1 MLKPKIRGYEIHQ
14 IIGRGAGSK
23 IYRATKKKTGQQ
35 MAVKHVTKSVILD
48 RMVDFGEY
56 VPHRDKPPRVDYKSF
71 YNQLKLEFEVC
82 SRLSKTPVAKFVPG
96 VYDFR
101 PVVNWCLLVIGHD
114 LIMDYVPGENLR
126 ANRDYSIVDLINY
139 YHQAAKILYAIH
151 GIGYLHADLK
161 PQHMIITPEK
171 QLKLLDFGQCRKP
184 RQTHARQQGTPDY
197 MAPEQFNG
205 HLVDVQTDIYC
216 LGASFYWI
224 LSGKS
229 NRPAM
234 SMAGAGVGDLTV
246 GFADR
251 ARSLREDNPSVP
263 EPLDRLVVESCNPR
277 MEERPASMREVIERL
292 ELLLR

>member
-1 MLKPKIRGYEIHQ
+1 MQ
-14 IIGRGAGSK
+14 FGRQTA
-23 IYRATKKKTGQQ
+23 KK
-35 MAVKHVTKSVILD
+35 
-48 RMVDFGEY
+48 
-56 VPHRDKPPRVDYKSF
+56 
-71 YNQLKLEFEVC
+71 N
-82 SRLSKTPVAKFVPG
+82 
-96 VYDFR
+96 
-101 PVVNWCLLVIGHD
+101 
-114 LIMDYVPGENLR
+114 
-126 ANRDYSIVDLINY
+126 
-139 YHQAAKILYAIH
+139 QAAKILYAIH

-234 SMAGAGVGDLTV
+234 SMGGAGAGDLTV
-246 GFADR
+246 GFAGR